1 MASNFKIQIHKN
13 SDNIHLNL
21 IGFFDGNSAFELIN
35 ILNDKCKDAQK
46 VFIHTSKISD
56 IHPFGRD
63 VFLKNFGVK
72 KNHNNQFVV
81 TGNYKDQLT
90 SVKSNSIYL
99 WDFIF
104 NQSYYFYRCLNKDL
118 ANNVY

>member
-56 IHPFGRD
+56 IHPFGRG
-63 VFLKNFGVK
+63 VFLKTFGVK

-90 SVKSNSIYL
+90 PVKNNSIYL
-99 WDFIF
+99 
-104 NQSYYFYRCLNKDL
+104 
-118 ANNVY
+118 